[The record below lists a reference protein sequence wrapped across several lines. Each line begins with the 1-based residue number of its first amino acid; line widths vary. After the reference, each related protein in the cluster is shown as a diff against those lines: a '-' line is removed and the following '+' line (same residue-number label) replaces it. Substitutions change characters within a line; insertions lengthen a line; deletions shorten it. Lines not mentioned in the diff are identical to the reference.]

1 LNMKTK
7 TKTKKSSWLSKNP
20 KANYKS
26 LTTQTTQEVTD
37 SIFKLPGLV
46 ETVGELIERESGFRK
61 KELVIK
67 THDYKAQLVRFEF
80 LNYKLELLDGLLEG
94 EKVEVTFRIEGGI
107 SPSGQVLNNLIGT
120 ELVKLSEQAVSE

>member
-1 LNMKTK
+1 MKTK

-26 LTTQTTQEVTD
+26 RTTQTTQEVTD

-46 ETVGELIERESGFRK
+46 EDIGELIERESGFRK

-80 LNYKLELLDGLLEG
+80 LNHKLELLDGLLEG

-107 SPSGQVLNNLIGT
+107 SPNGQVLNNLIGT
-120 ELVKLSEQAVSE
+120 ALVKLSEQAVSE

>member
-1 LNMKTK
+1 MKTK
-7 TKTKKSSWLSKNP
+7 TKKKKSNWLSKNP

-80 LNYKLELLDGLLEG
+80 LNYKLELLDGILEG

-107 SPSGQVLNNLIGT
+107 SPSGQVLNNLVGT
-120 ELVKLSEQAVSE
+120 KLEKLSEQAVSE